1 MPSRISFPVF
11 VLAAGVLAA
20 SVVLRPAHAR
30 ETVDLE
36 LVLAVDVS
44 GSIDEEEAILQRKG
58 YIDALNHPQVLA
70 AIKAGY
76 HGRIAVIYIEW
87 AGDHYQ
93 KLVADWTVI
102 GDAAGARKFT
112 DAVAKVPVTV
122 ELWTSISGAIAYTAR
137 LFDPERFSSKRRVI
151 DISGDGPNNRGEN
164 VTVTRDMAVRMG
176 ITINGL
182 AIVNDRPSRYGM
194 MPMSNLD
201 YYYEDCVIG
210 GRGAFVVVAES
221 FADFAR
227 AVRRKLI
234 LEIAGYDP
242 EPRHAGSDARLLHF
256 VADGRPKAR
265 RNEHRPPCDYGER
278 RRRDMDE
285 N

>member
-1 MPSRISFPVF
+1 MPSRIWFPIF
-11 VLAAGVLAA
+11 VLAAGLLAA
-20 SVVLRPAHAR
+20 SVVLRPVHAR
-30 ETVDLE
+30 EPVDLE

-58 YIDALNHPQVLA
+58 YIEALNHPQVLA
-70 AIKAGY
+70 AIKSGY

-93 KLVADWTVI
+93 RLVADWAVI
-102 GDAAGARKFT
+102 GDPAGAKKFT

-122 ELWTSISGAIAYTAR
+122 DLWTSISGAIGYTVR

-151 DISGDGPNNRGEN
+151 DISGDGPNNRGES
-164 VTVTRDMAVRMG
+164 VTVMRDMAVRMG

-182 AIVNDRPSRYGM
+182 AIMNDRPSRYGM
-194 MPMSNLD
+194 MPMPNLD

-242 EPRHAGSDARLLHF
+242 EPRHAGGGDRLLHF
-256 VADGRPKAR
+256 VANGSPKTR
-265 RNEHRPPCDYGER
+265 RSAHRPPCDYGER

>member
-1 MPSRISFPVF
+1 MASRIWFPVF
-11 VLAAGVLAA
+11 ILAAALLAA

-30 ETVDLE
+30 EAVDLE

-58 YIDALNHPQVLA
+58 YIEALNHPQVLA

-93 KLVADWTVI
+93 KLVADWSVI
-102 GDAAGARKFT
+102 GDADSARKFT

-194 MPMSNLD
+194 MPMPNLD

-221 FADFAR
+221 FNDFAR

-242 EPRHAGSDARLLHF
+242 EPRHAGADVRLLHF
-256 VADGRPKAR
+256 VADRGPKAR
-265 RNEHRPPCDYGER
+265 RSQHRPPCDYGER

>member
-1 MPSRISFPVF
+1 MPSRIWFPVL
-11 VLAAGVLAA
+11 VLAAALLAA
-20 SVVLRPAHAR
+20 SVALRPAHAR

-58 YIDALNHPQVLA
+58 YIEALNHPQVLA

-93 KLVADWTVI
+93 RLVADWTVI

-112 DAVAKVPVTV
+112 DAVAKVPVSV

-164 VTVTRDMAVRMG
+164 VAVTRDMAVRMG

-182 AIVNDRPSRYGM
+182 AIINDRPSRYGL
-194 MPMSNLD
+194 MPMPNLD

-221 FADFAR
+221 FNDFAR
-227 AVRRKLI
+227 AVRRKLV
-234 LEIAGYDP
+234 LEIAGWDA
-242 EPRHAGSDARLLHF
+242 EPRHADANARLLHF
-256 VADGRPKAR
+256 VADGGPKAR
-265 RNEHRPPCDYGER
+265 RDHRRPPCDYGER
-278 RRRDMDE
+278 RRMDMDE